1 MMEKVIW
8 CLIKVIVDERMDVK
22 VMEFTV
28 GDSVRFGFGFANPN
42 HAAAVI
48 CAVAPFLWG
57 WWIGKVERGGGR
69 WRFAV
74 PFVLNAALCVMLAM
88 TFSRTGLV
96 VLALEAAAWWRRRWR
111 EKVPSSLR
119 YAAVKEVDSG
129 GFASCCCRGD
139 GAGSRLRDATP
150 CQGIPH
156 PRSKHS
162 IIRLFRLFDYFPIR
176 LFSYS
181 VILSIL
187 VIWMWPRM
195 TIDGAILNRPKIW
208 LAGLQLFAANPFGV
222 GFGNSGLV
230 ASAFLLPD
238 GVEVR
243 TLVNSHLTMLVDGGL
258 FIGGAWLAFV
268 AAALLSRATMPRT
281 RIAFA
286 GLALSSCSASVFDWH
301 VLFGLDVA
309 PDFGPLN
316 LTLSWLLFSAF
327 VSMGIVLIVRG
338 FSWRRVVFAAGGV
351 AAVGV
356 IVAVACGRSG
366 KDSASPV
373 VAERF
378 VTWGDGPVVY
388 HDAEWGLKA
397 LKEHFP
403 QGARIRIESGVEAVE
418 KGGPDVWLFGEVAES
433 AEKFCDRKVTV
444 VAPPDYYEPP
454 ANVVEVKSL

>member
-42 HAAAVI
+42 HAAAMI

-57 WWIGKVERGGGR
+57 WWIGKVERRGGGGQ

-88 TFSRTGLV
+88 TYSRTGLV
-96 VLALEAAAWWRRRWR
+96 VLALEAAAWWGWRRRWR
-111 EKVPSSLR
+111 EKV
-119 YAAVKEVDSG
+119 EVDIRQ
-129 GFASCCCRGD
+129 FANSSIRQF
-139 GAGSRLRDATP
+139 S
-150 CQGIPH
+150 
-156 PRSKHS
+156 HS
-162 IIRLFRLFDYFPIR
+162 VIR

-181 VILSIL
+181 VILSSL

-195 TIDGAILNRPKIW
+195 AIDGAILNRPKIW

-243 TLVNSHLTMLVDGGL
+243 TLVNSHLTLLVEGGL
-258 FIGGAWLAFV
+258 FIGGAWLVFV
-268 AAALLSRATMPRT
+268 SAALLSRATMPRT

-373 VAERF
+373 VAEGF

-388 HDAEWGLKA
+388 HDAEWGLKT

-403 QGARIRIESGVEAVE
+403 QGARIQIESGVEAVE

-433 AEKFCDRKVTV
+433 AEQFCDRKVTV

-454 ANVVEVKSL
+454 ANVVDVK

>member
-42 HAAAVI
+42 HAAAMI

-57 WWIGKVERGGGR
+57 WWIGKVERRGGGRR

-88 TFSRTGLV
+88 TYSRTGLV
-96 VLALEAAAWWRRRWR
+96 VLALEAAAWWGWRRRWR
-111 EKVPSSLR
+111 EKV
-119 YAAVKEVDSG
+119 EVDSG
-129 GFASCCCRGD
+129 GFTSCCCRGD
-139 GAGSRLRDATP
+139 GAE
-150 CQGIPH
+150 GIPH
-156 PRSKHS
+156 PRLK
-162 IIRLFRLFDYFPIR
+162 RPIQVV
-176 LFSYS
+176 LGC
-181 VILSIL
+181 VVAVTIL

-243 TLVNSHLTMLVDGGL
+243 TLVNSHLTLLVEGGL
-258 FIGGAWLAFV
+258 FIGGAWLVFV
-268 AAALLSRATMPRT
+268 AAALLSRRMFSRT
-281 RIAFA
+281 WIAFA

-316 LTLSWLLFSAF
+316 LTMSWLLFSAF

-338 FSWRRVVFAAGGV
+338 FSWKRVVFAAGGV

-366 KDSASPV
+366 KDFASLV
-373 VAERF
+373 VAEGF

-403 QGARIRIESGVEAVE
+403 QGARIQIESGVEAVE

-454 ANVVEVKSL
+454 ANVVEVK

>member
-1 MMEKVIW
+1 MQFV
-8 CLIKVIVDERMDVK
+8 
-22 VMEFTV
+22 V
-28 GDSVRFGFGFANPN
+28 GDIPRFAFGFANPN
-42 HAAAVI
+42 HAAAMM

-57 WWIGKVERGGGR
+57 WRQWKVERRGGGGQ

-74 PFVLNAALCVMLAM
+74 SFVLNAALCVMLAM
-88 TFSRTGLV
+88 TYSRTGLV
-96 VLALEAAAWWRRRWR
+96 VLAVEAVAWWGWRRRWR
-111 EKVPSSLR
+111 EKV
-119 YAAVKEVDSG
+119 EVDSG

-139 GAGSRLRDATP
+139 GAE
-150 CQGIPH
+150 GIPH
-156 PRSKHS
+156 PRLK
-162 IIRLFRLFDYFPIR
+162 RL
-176 LFSYS
+176 
-181 VILSIL
+181 ILVVFGCVVAVTIL

-208 LAGLQLFAANPFGV
+208 LAGLKLFAANPFGV

-238 GVEVR
+238 CVEVR
-243 TLVNSHLTMLVDGGL
+243 TLVNSHLTMLVEGGL
-258 FIGGAWLAFV
+258 FIGGAWLV
-268 AAALLSRATMPRT
+268 LVSAALLSRARMPRT

-338 FSWRRVVFAAGGV
+338 FSWKRVVFAAGGV

-373 VAERF
+373 VAEGF
-378 VTWGDGPVVY
+378 VTWGDGPVVH

-454 ANVVEVKSL
+454 ANVVEVK